1 MQGTGNSAMSTG
13 VLVGRQRDI
22 SLDSCFASPY
32 WFVNGCERGA
42 GVPWMERFWVSLYIA
57 LLFASIF
64 CQATRLAIVAV
75 LSEDL
80 GNSVRNLS

>member
-1 MQGTGNSAMSTG
+1 MSTG
-13 VLVGRQRDI
+13 VLVGRQRGI
-22 SLDSCFASPY
+22 SLGSCFASPY
-32 WFVNGCERGA
+32 WFVNGCEHGA
-42 GVPWMERFWVSLYIA
+42 GVSWMEKFWVSLYIA

-80 GNSVRNLS
+80 GISVRNLT